1 MDTNPY
7 ENQTVPTS
15 EGATDR
21 LMQEKALD
29 EADFRDQAFGSRL
42 STNPDNGDS
51 DKEKRIDPIELLIK
65 MRN

>member
-1 MDTNPY
+1 
-7 ENQTVPTS
+7 
-15 EGATDR
+15 
-21 LMQEKALD
+21 MQEKALD